1 MKYEGYALVYAEVEA
16 DNEEQARVKIADKLG
31 DDYFSW
37 FDPEEIA
44 LVKRF
49 DPNDFTHMFNGMTEI
64 PKDAFKGW
72 TVEELKKQ
80 IADMRGDKANV

>member
-16 DNEEQARVKIADKLG
+16 DNEEQAREKIADKLG

-37 FDPEEIA
+37 FDPDEIA

-49 DPNDFTHMFNGMTEI
+49 DRNDLTHIFDGMTEI
-64 PKDAFKGW
+64 PKDILKDW
-72 TVEELKKQ
+72 TIEEMKKQ
-80 IADMRGDKANV
+80 IADMRGGKE